1 MNLENLHCYVR
12 LAGNHPITP
21 LALNYKERTCLLK
34 QALVEREID
43 YDAIEKISAKAAQ
56 AEINPQRDDGVKIE
70 QKTNQANG
78 LIATQAD
85 LAEPEQA
92 KEVEHYIELNEASI
106 NTQEKTIRS
115 D

>member
-1 MNLENLHCYVR
+1 MKVGSH
-12 LAGNHPITP
+12 
-21 LALNYKERTCLLK
+21 
-34 QALVEREID
+34 
-43 YDAIEKISAKAAQ
+43 
-56 AEINPQRDDGVKIE
+56 KIE